1 MLLFKERL
9 RLKQLVPIFIGTAV
23 YAFGLHYFV
32 ISNELMEGGITGVA
46 LLLKYAFDLP
56 PSYTT
61 LLLNVPLFLIGWRAL
76 GKGALALSIFGT
88 VSLSFFLWV
97 MERLIQRNWIEP
109 FTTHQDFFLA
119 TLYAGVT
126 LGTGLGIVFR
136 YGGTTGGSDII
147 ARLAN
152 KWKGW
157 SIGQVILALDAII
170 IGAAIFYIPREKILY
185 TMVAVFVASK
195 MIDFITEGA
204 YAAKAFTVVSDRSG
218 ELAQLITN
226 EMDRGVTLLQAKG
239 AYSQQNKEV
248 VYCVVARSEMR
259 QIKSLIKAVDPKAFI
274 IISDV
279 HDVLGEGFKE
289 G

>member
-1 MLLFKERL
+1 MLLIKERL

-46 LLLKYAFDLP
+46 LLLNYAFDLP

-76 GKGALALSIFGT
+76 GKGALAFSIFGT

-109 FTTHQDFFLA
+109 FTTQQDFFLA

-157 SIGQVILALDAII
+157 SIGRVILALDAII

-185 TMVAVFVASK
+185 TMVAVFIASK
-195 MIDFITEGA
+195 MIDFIAEGA

-218 ELAQLITN
+218 ELAQLITK

-259 QIKSLIKAVDPKAFI
+259 QIQSLIKAVDPKAFI
-274 IISDV
+274 IINDV

-289 G
+289 E